1 MIDAHCCDPE
11 QCGSSVIDISTPHTL
26 QRDFNNWLNGIE
38 VPNSYESQQCDS
50 SSSADDSGSK
60 TSSPNPMQSNT
71 SQDGRKNRKKGIRTQ
86 RDPSFTSSGTNL
98 YGRPYCPGRPLSME
112 ERTRII
118 QLHNNG
124 MKVNAISKSLCISHG
139 CVSKIISRFRATGV
153 LLPACSPEQRKSRK
167 RKSSMEGSSM
177 EQSFIPVFVSMQD
190 ANGNEYLNE
199 YYSLPVNQNDSS
211 GYDYPVSI

>member
-1 MIDAHCCDPE
+1 MNLNKM
-11 QCGSSVIDISTPHTL
+11 TL
-26 QRDFNNWLNGIE
+26 PPL
-38 VPNSYESQQCDS
+38 
-50 SSSADDSGSK
+50 
-60 TSSPNPMQSNT
+60 PM
-71 SQDGRKNRKKGIRTQ
+71 KLNRKPLLPIQCNQIIHRMEGRIGKKVFRT
-86 RDPSFTSSGTNL
+86 SYFLYHGTLGTNL

-118 QLHNNG
+118 QLHNDG

-167 RKSSMEGSSM
+167 RKSSMEGSQL
-177 EQSFIPVFVSMQD
+177 EQSFIPVFVAMQD

-199 YYSLPVNQNDSS
+199 YYSIPVSQTDGS
-211 GYDYPVSI
+211 GYDYPNSL

>member
-26 QRDFNNWLNGIE
+26 QRDFNNWLNGVE

-71 SQDGRKNRKKGIRTQ
+71 SQD
-86 RDPSFTSSGTNL
+86 GTNL

>member
-1 MIDAHCCDPE
+1 MLDVHCCDHE

-38 VPNSYESQQCDS
+38 VPNSYESQQSDS
-50 SSSADDSGSK
+50 SSSNEDSGSK
-60 TSSPNPMQSNT
+60 ASSPNTMRPNP
-71 SQDGRKNRKKGIRTQ
+71 SQDGRKNRKK
-86 RDPSFTSSGTNL
+86 GTNL

-118 QLHNNG
+118 QLHNSG

-177 EQSFIPVFVSMQD
+177 DQSFIPVYVAMQD

-199 YYSLPVNQNDSS
+199 YYSLPVVVKSEPSS
-211 GYDYPVSI
+211 YDYTVSI

>member
-1 MIDAHCCDPE
+1 MLEVHCCDHE
-11 QCGSSVIDISTPHTL
+11 QCGSSVIDLSTPHTL

-38 VPNSYESQQCDS
+38 IPNTYESQQNDS
-50 SSSADDSGSK
+50 PSSADEAGSK
-60 TSSPNPMQSNT
+60 TSPPNTVQPNN
-71 SQDGRKNRKKGIRTQ
+71 SQDGRKNRKK
-86 RDPSFTSSGTNL
+86 GTNL

-118 QLHNNG
+118 QLHNDG

-167 RKSSMEGSSM
+167 RKSSMEGSQL
-177 EQSFIPVFVSMQD
+177 EQSFIPVFVAMQD

-199 YYSLPVNQNDSS
+199 YYSIPVSQTDGS
-211 GYDYPVSI
+211 GYDYPNSL

>member
-1 MIDAHCCDPE
+1 MLDVHCCDHE
-11 QCGSSVIDISTPHTL
+11 QCGSSVIDLSTPHTL

-38 VPNSYESQQCDS
+38 VPNSYESQQSDS
-50 SSSADDSGSK
+50 SSSVDESGSK
-60 TSSPNPMQSNT
+60 TSSPTSMQQNP
-71 SQDGRKNRKKGIRTQ
+71 SQDGRKNRKK
-86 RDPSFTSSGTNL
+86 GTNL

-167 RKSSMEGSSM
+167 RKSSMEGSAM

-199 YYSLPVNQNDSS
+199 YYSIPVGNNDGS

>member
-1 MIDAHCCDPE
+1 MLDVHCCDHE

-38 VPNSYESQQCDS
+38 VPNSYESQQSDS
-50 SSSADDSGSK
+50 SSSNEDSGSK
-60 TSSPNPMQSNT
+60 ASSPNTMHPNP
-71 SQDGRKNRKKGIRTQ
+71 SQDGRKNRKK
-86 RDPSFTSSGTNL
+86 GTNL

-118 QLHNNG
+118 QLHNSG

-177 EQSFIPVFVSMQD
+177 EQSFIPVYVAMQD

-199 YYSLPVNQNDSS
+199 YYSLPVVVKSEPSS
-211 GYDYPVSI
+211 YDYTVSI